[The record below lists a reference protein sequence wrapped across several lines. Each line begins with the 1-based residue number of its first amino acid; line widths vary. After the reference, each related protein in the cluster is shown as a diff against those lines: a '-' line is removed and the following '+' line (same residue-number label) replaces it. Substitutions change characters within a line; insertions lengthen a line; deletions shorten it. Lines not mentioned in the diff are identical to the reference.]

1 VDAFSRQ
8 PDEHLIRKLEQELGL
23 KHSKPMILYL
33 GRFIKAK
40 RPGDV
45 LELARRLGPDVDF
58 VMAGEGPLWKQIK
71 EAAIKIGSHV
81 KVVEFTHQVPLLL
94 AHCSL
99 IVLPSVFMEGL
110 PQILLE
116 AHAAGKP
123 AVAYDIR
130 GVRDIID
137 DGRTGYLVEPF
148 DVGGLYEASRK
159 ILEDEGLRN
168 SMGKAAQERAREKF
182 SNEVALSVIFPAVCE
197 VLSKKKICD
206 LPEFRNEE

>member
-1 VDAFSRQ
+1 MVLF
-8 PDEHLIRKLEQELGL
+8 
-23 KHSKPMILYL
+23 L
-33 GRFIKAK
+33 GRFIPTK

-45 LELARRLGPDVDF
+45 LALAKRIGPVVDF
-58 VMAGEGPLWKQIK
+58 VMAGEGPMWQQIK
-71 EAAIKIGSHV
+71 KAGDEIGPHV
-81 KVVEFTHQVPLLL
+81 KIVEFTHEVPLLL
-94 AHCSL
+94 ARCSL

-137 DGRTGYLVEPF
+137 DGRTGYLVEPCYVDGF
-148 DVGGLYEASRK
+148 YDRVHK
-159 ILEDEGLRN
+159 ILEDEELRN

-182 SNEVALSVIFPAVCE
+182 SNKVALSVILPAVRE
-197 VLSKKKICD
+197 VLLKKSVCD
-206 LPEFRNEE
+206 LPKCRDEKCL